1 MCSDRAEPFSVGP
14 DGLTLHIRLTPKGG
28 RNAID
33 GVETLSDGKSVLK
46 ARVSAVPEDGKANIA
61 LIKLIAETFAC
72 PVSTIAIVSG
82 ATARI
87 KTLRIKGD
95 SQKLMLK
102 LQECLAP

>member
-1 MCSDRAEPFSVGP
+1 MCFDRAEPFSVGP
-14 DGLTLHIRLTPKGG
+14 DGLVLYVRLTPKGG
-28 RNAID
+28 RDALD
-33 GVETLSDGKSVLK
+33 GVEKLSDGKAVVK

-61 LIKLIAETFAC
+61 LIKLIAEIFAC

-95 SQKLMLK
+95 SQHLMLK
-102 LQECLAP
+102 LQKCLAP